1 MDNYDISK
9 ILGVYAK
16 LYELHGGNPFKIKSI
31 AAAAF
36 NIKKVGEPL
45 FSLSDEQLAI
55 NPQVSKTILP
65 KIIELKNTGTIQE
78 LEDLYLKTP
87 KGILDILKIKGLGPK
102 KVEVLWKEYDIT
114 SVIELAEACRENR
127 LVEMKGF
134 GLKTQ
139 DLILKNIEF
148 LLNQEGKLHWA
159 KAEKIANDILEKIK
173 EIPSVLNIQNTG
185 SFRRLNETIDNIDFV
200 VELDN
205 IELFIQSI
213 ISDELIL
220 TNKGESIL
228 SFLFN
233 ENFEIKFHLAKADN
247 FEQIL
252 FETTATPEHLKII
265 NYQLNGAIGKT
276 EIQIYESLNLPF
288 ILPELREGLSELN
301 HLNFQN
307 RLIKYED
314 LKGVIHNHS
323 TYSDGLD
330 TLKVMADFAK
340 ELNFEYLVICDH
352 SQTAI
357 YANGLKPDKVLQQFL
372 EIDSLNKS
380 YKNFKIF
387 KGIESDILSD
397 GSLDYENSL
406 LSEFDVVVSSIH
418 SNLTMDLEKANTR
431 LVKAIENP
439 FTRILGHPTG
449 RLLLMREGY
458 PIDYKYI
465 LDACIAN
472 NVVVELNAHPYRL
485 DIDWRYISYLID
497 KGGMISINPDAHQK
511 QGYWD
516 MKYGVN
522 VARKGY
528 LMPENCLNAMNLE
541 EFSNWVNNKK

>member
-9 ILGVYAK
+9 ILGIYAK

-31 AAAAF
+31 ASAAF
-36 NIKKVGEPL
+36 NIKKVGESIL
-45 FSLSDEQLAI
+45 LLSDEQLAV
-55 NPQVSKTILP
+55 NPQISKTILP

-78 LEDLYLKTP
+78 LEDLYSKTP
-87 KGILDILKIKGLGPK
+87 IGVLDILKIKGLGPK

-139 DLILKNIEF
+139 DLILKNIQF

-159 KAEKIANDILEKIK
+159 KTEKIANNILEKTK
-173 EIPSVLNIQNTG
+173 DFQNVLNIKSTG
-185 SFRRLNETIDNIDFV
+185 SFRRLNETIDNLEFV
-200 VELDN
+200 LQLDN
-205 IELFIQSI
+205 IESFIQSMV
-213 ISDELIL
+213 SDELVL
-220 TNKGESIL
+220 SSKGESVL

-233 ENFEIKFHLAKADN
+233 ENFDIKFHIAAADN

-252 FETTATPEHLKII
+252 FETTATPEHLKIV
-265 NYQLNGAIGKT
+265 NYQINSADGKT
-276 EIQIYESLNLPF
+276 ELQIYESLNLPF

-307 RLIKYED
+307 SLIKYED

-330 TLKVMADFAK
+330 TLKDMADFAK

-352 SQTAI
+352 SQTAS
-357 YANGLKPDKVLQQFL
+357 YANGLKPDRVLQQFQ

-380 YKNFKIF
+380 YQNFKVF
-387 KGIESDILSD
+387 KGIESDILGD
-397 GSLDYENSL
+397 GSLDYESSL
-406 LSEFDVVVSSIH
+406 LSEFDVVVASVH
-418 SNLTMDLEKANTR
+418 SNLTMDLEKANAR
-431 LVKAIENP
+431 LIKAIENP

-458 PIDYKYI
+458 PIDYKFI

-472 NVVVELNAHPYRL
+472 NVVIELNAHPYRL
-485 DIDWRYISYLID
+485 DIDWRYISYIID

-511 QGYWD
+511 QGYFD

-528 LMPENCLNAMNLE
+528 LMPENCLNAKNLDQ
-541 EFSNWVNNKK
+541 FSIWVKNKK